1 MSCSSPSCPSV
12 EVNGR
17 LCDLIDSGG
26 PDYDPAYLD
35 PACDYPGDIEA
46 DFPPGECGCLADG
59 DTPATLDWTYVGR
72 RWDAS
77 SSSVVTLGTT
87 SGTLTFRYG
96 IPYGD
101 CVLPLAGWVGEFEFW
116 TDGIPPDTGVSS
128 LLLEHCSTRRPG
140 GESTATRCLWLALTC
155 SHHGSGSYPD
165 GYADL
170 LWLATIDGDATCYTY
185 AVGDASLDGFDAGQ
199 VSGGTFTAGP
209 VDGWLALLCA
219 SGTIEV
225 SFPHLDG
232 GGAILA
238 ESTLT
243 ISM

>member
-12 EVNGR
+12 VVNGR

-46 DFPPGECGCLADG
+46 DFPPGECGCFADG
-59 DTPATLDWTYVGR
+59 DTPETLSWTYVGR
-72 RWDAS
+72 RWDPDS
-77 SSSVVTLGTT
+77 SSIVTLGTT
-87 SGTLTFRYG
+87 SGTLKFRIG

-101 CVLPLAGWVGEFEFW
+101 CVLPLAGWASDFSFYTEGA
-116 TDGIPPDTGVSS
+116 PPDTGISS
-128 LLLEHCSTRRPG
+128 LLLNHCSTLRPG
-140 GESTATRCLWLALTC
+140 GTSSASRCLWLALTC
-155 SHHGSGSYPD
+155 GPHASGSYSG

-170 LWLATIDGDATCYTY
+170 LWLTTISGDSTCYTA
-185 AVGDASLDGFDAGQ
+185 AVGTASIDGIAGGQ

-209 VDGWLALLCA
+209 VDGWLDLLCA
-219 SGTIEV
+219 SGAIEV
-225 SFPHLDG
+225 SFPQLSG

-238 ESTLT
+238 RSTLT